1 MFFVRK
7 IEDMLHLYDFM
18 GVTEPQQF
26 FTFVSGPLLEIIE

>member
-18 GVTEPQQF
+18 GVTGSQQF
-26 FTFVSGPLLEIIE
+26 LTFVTGPLLEIIE